1 MLTVKERLELDEL
14 EKMNKDF
21 SKSDNKE
28 LEDNYVYDNR
38 LGALLLLVSYCGIGV
53 FILYIT
59 SKIKLKKYK
68 LWSYYIK
75 NIISS

>member
-38 LGALLLLVSYCGIGV
+38 LGALLLLVSYCGG
-53 FILYIT
+53 
-59 SKIKLKKYK
+59 
-68 LWSYYIK
+68 
-75 NIISS
+75 ISQFLSRKVRLPLNR

>member
-38 LGALLLLVSYCGIGV
+38 LGALLLLVPYCGIGV
-53 FILYIT
+53 FILY
-59 SKIKLKKYK
+59 KIAELLLQKL
-68 LWSYYIK
+68 S
-75 NIISS
+75 